1 MKYAVIEN
9 GIVVNIIKWD
19 GQTPLGIDV
28 DLVNCDGQAIDIG
41 MSYQDGIFEY
51 AESIQK

>member
-19 GQTPLGIDV
+19 GQTPLGIELE
-28 DLVNCDGQAIDIG
+28 LVECTGQIVDIG
-41 MSYQDGIFEY
+41 YKCENGLFFKE
-51 AESIQK
+51 